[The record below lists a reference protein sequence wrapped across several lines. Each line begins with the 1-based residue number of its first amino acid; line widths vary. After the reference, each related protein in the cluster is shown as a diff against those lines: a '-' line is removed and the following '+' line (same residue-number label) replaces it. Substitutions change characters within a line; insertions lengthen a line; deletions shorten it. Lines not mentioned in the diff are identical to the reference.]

1 MKKIAVDTMRTFLK
15 EHKAENI
22 TKLSVPVGDSS
33 FELEIKTH
41 LTVTEKSTF
50 ISRVLS
56 GCFDVMGNFRPE
68 YVSPMM
74 RATILQM
81 CTNLPVLVEKGV
93 KTENGESAM
102 DMEAM
107 DALYMALDL
116 DNLQDASYQQMMGEI
131 AHLCG
136 QAIDWKRGHMIAE
149 ISAPMAEGINALG
162 YAADA
167 VRSLI
172 EELAKRVKDMNMTE
186 LLEHAGQL
194 SEVTKGM
201 AQGDLAQALIQLH
214 EANKDK

>member
-1 MKKIAVDTMRTFLK
+1 MKKIAMDTMRAFLK
-15 EHKAENI
+15 EHKAQG
-22 TKLSVPVGDSS
+22 TTTLSIPVGDSS
-33 FELEIKTH
+33 FEMEIKTH

-131 AHLCG
+131 VHLCG

-149 ISAPMAEGINALG
+149 ISAPMAEGVNAVG

-167 VRSLI
+167 VRSLV

>member
-93 KTENGESAM
+93 KAENGESAM
-102 DMEAM
+102 V
-107 DALYMALDL
+107 YGTG
-116 DNLQDASYQQMMGEI
+116 S
-131 AHLCG
+131 
-136 QAIDWKRGHMIAE
+136 
-149 ISAPMAEGINALG
+149 
-162 YAADA
+162 
-167 VRSLI
+167 
-172 EELAKRVKDMNMTE
+172 
-186 LLEHAGQL
+186 
-194 SEVTKGM
+194 
-201 AQGDLAQALIQLH
+201 
-214 EANKDK
+214 

>member
-93 KTENGESAM
+93 KAENGESAM

-149 ISAPMAEGINALG
+149 ISAPMAEGINA
-162 YAADA
+162 
-167 VRSLI
+167 
-172 EELAKRVKDMNMTE
+172 AKRVKDMNMTE

>member
-15 EHKAENI
+15 ERKAENI

-81 CTNLPVLVEKGV
+81 WRLWPRIG
-93 KTENGESAM
+93 
-102 DMEAM
+102 
-107 DALYMALDL
+107 
-116 DNLQDASYQQMMGEI
+116 
-131 AHLCG
+131 
-136 QAIDWKRGHMIAE
+136 
-149 ISAPMAEGINALG
+149 AEG
-162 YAADA
+162 
-167 VRSLI
+167 
-172 EELAKRVKDMNMTE
+172 
-186 LLEHAGQL
+186 L
-194 SEVTKGM
+194 S
-201 AQGDLAQALIQLH
+201 
-214 EANKDK
+214 ANR

>member
-22 TKLSVPVGDSS
+22 TKLSVPGGDSS

-56 GCFDVMGNFRPE
+56 GCFDGMGNFRPE

-131 AHLCG
+131 VHLCG

-201 AQGDLAQALIQLH
+201 GQGDLAQALIQLH